1 MVLPYIIFTNN
12 EWILHRKAFRAD
24 YISRSTKICAPS
36 SARITAVKIFFKIF
50 FIFFKII
57 CCSKWYVDE

>member
-1 MVLPYIIFTNN
+1 MVLPYIILFTNN

-36 SARITAVKIFFKIF
+36 SAQIPAELLEF
-50 FIFFKII
+50 
-57 CCSKWYVDE
+57 